1 MKNCHCGSR
10 RWFLEEVNKI
20 ILWWK
25 MHYFGN
31 GACRLSVFVQ
41 KNERHAISHSR
52 ISLNRSCNHS
62 SELRLFVL
70 YMFECKTNENRRS
83 HLEIL
88 VSWQS
93 SILGCNP
100 ITRRTTYV
108 RPIISC
114 IYYSNGI
121 EKWFQSN
128 YTELQITKS
137 RAACIRCLLLWH
149 ISLYFG
155 LDDFFFNSMFL
166 FHQSA
171 SKCSFFVRLKS
182 INPV

>member
-1 MKNCHCGSR
+1 MENAL
-10 RWFLEEVNKI
+10 F
-20 ILWWK
+20 WK
-25 MHYFGN
+25 WSMSVVGIYT
-31 GACRLSVFVQ
+31 VFVH
-41 KNERHAISHSR
+41 KIERHAISHSR
-52 ISLNRSCNHS
+52 ISLNHS